1 MGVSY
6 DALILTDRS
15 GLRCVRNEATANPS
29 TIRPDAVAFVDQV
42 HRANRKNA
50 SLVLKVSME
59 MSKVM
64 RRARFGEHSDDNAK
78 EAA

>member
-1 MGVSY
+1 MKQLPIRQQFVQTP
-6 DALILTDRS
+6 LLLWKRS
-15 GLRCVRNEATANPS
+15 G
-29 TIRPDAVAFVDQV
+29 DQV